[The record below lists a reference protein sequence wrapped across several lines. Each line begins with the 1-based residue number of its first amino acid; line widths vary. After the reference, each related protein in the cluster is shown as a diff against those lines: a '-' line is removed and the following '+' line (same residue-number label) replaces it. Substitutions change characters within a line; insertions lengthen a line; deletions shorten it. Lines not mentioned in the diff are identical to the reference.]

1 MGMIFFLVSFYLLNA
16 NGIVV
21 PDGCFIAIWVLT
33 IVSFVLT
40 VFSSMCK
47 K

>member
-1 MGMIFFLVSFYLLNA
+1 MAMIFFLVSLYLLNA

-21 PDGCFIAIWVLT
+21 PDGCFIAIWVFT
-33 IVSFVLT
+33 IISFVLT